1 MLRLEDN
8 SYATRSERD
17 RNREPLEKVTTG
29 TVTKKKKTVG
39 RKILDTFLSEKLDDV
54 GDYIRY
60 NIFGPGVKSLIYDV
74 VMSTFSMMFWGDA
87 NVGRG
92 RDSRGGSGRRA
103 YDRAYDDRR
112 SGRDVRDSR
121 ARRPAYDYDDI
132 FFETRE
138 DAERVLDRLYE
149 QLDRYGKARV
159 ADLYEAAGI
168 SAEGNYTVNYYGWY
182 SLRGSGTYPTSE
194 GWALEL
200 PRCES
205 IR

>member
-1 MLRLEDN
+1 MPRLEDN

-87 NVGRG
+87 SYGGRG
-92 RDSRGGSGRRA
+92 RDRRDSGGRRA
-103 YDRAYDDRR
+103 YDRVYDDRR
-112 SGRDVRDSR
+112 SSGGRDRGS
-121 ARRPAYDYDDI
+121 RPAYDYDDI
-132 FFETRE
+132 FFETRD
-138 DAERVLDRLYE
+138 DAERVLDRLYD

-182 SLRGSGTYPTSE
+182 SLRGSGAYPTSE
-194 GWALEL
+194 GWALDL
-200 PRCES
+200 PKCES
-205 IR
+205 LR

>member
-1 MLRLEDN
+1 MPRLEDN
-8 SYATRSERD
+8 SYASRSDRER
-17 RNREPLEKVTTG
+17 EKLEKVTTG
-29 TVTKKKKTVG
+29 TVKTKKKTMG

-60 NIFGPGVKSLIYDV
+60 NVFGPGVKSLIYEV
-74 VMSTFSMMFWGDA
+74 VLSTFSMMFWGEA
-87 NVGRG
+87 NVGR
-92 RDSRGGSGRRA
+92 RDRRDGSGRRA

-112 SGRDVRDSR
+112 AQIGRDRG
-121 ARRPAYDYDDI
+121 RRPAYDYDDI

-168 SAEGNYTVNYYGWY
+168 SAGGNYTVNYYGWY

-200 PRCES
+200 PKCES
-205 IR
+205 LR